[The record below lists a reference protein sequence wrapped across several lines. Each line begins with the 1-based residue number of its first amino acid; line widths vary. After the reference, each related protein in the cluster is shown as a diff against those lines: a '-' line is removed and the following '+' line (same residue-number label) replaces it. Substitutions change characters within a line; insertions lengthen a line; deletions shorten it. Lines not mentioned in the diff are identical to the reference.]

1 RDTVFAAVSRGPVG
15 QMRAFKARMGWT
27 FPWYSSRRSDFNY
40 DFHVSFDEARA
51 PIEYNNR
58 APQAAAPFGA
68 RRTAQAPA
76 APINAAPP
84 ADAATSHRPVGGRS
98 RHDRML
104 AATSSPSDKAPAAT
118 HALADP
124 GAPAGRCSAAS
135 APSPKA
141 RSRAPSARPKTRT
154 ARSSAGAPTHGR
166 ARTARG
172 GGRPRRPGRRG
183 QAERYPP
190 GRYGRGTA
198 PQQRRDGH
206 RCRGRFLS
214 RTPVQA
220 RPDTDGHRMILARLP
235 SPLLPPL
242 GG

>member
-1 RDTVFAAVSRGPVG
+1 MGVMSLPPAVSREQWLAARRALLEEEKALTRARDAVNTKLRLLPMVELDKEYVFDRIDDPGGEIRMPGLFEGRRQLIVYHAMWLDDRGLACPSCSAFLDQVGYLAHLRARDTVFAAVSRGPVG

-68 RRTAQAPA
+68 GRTAQAPA
-76 APINAAPP
+76 VPIKAAPP

-104 AATSSPSDKAPAAT
+104 AATSSASDNAPAAA

-124 GAPAGRCSAAS
+124 GEPGG
-135 APSPKA
+135 
-141 RSRAPSARPKTRT
+141 RSRAA
-154 ARSSAGAPTHGR
+154 
-166 ARTARG
+166 
-172 GGRPRRPGRRG
+172 
-183 QAERYPP
+183 
-190 GRYGRGTA
+190 
-198 PQQRRDGH
+198 
-206 RCRGRFLS
+206 
-214 RTPVQA
+214 
-220 RPDTDGHRMILARLP
+220 
-235 SPLLPPL
+235 
-242 GG
+242 